1 MKHKIIITMTDILNA
16 EHWEQ
21 PIHLAAKK
29 GFPVKYA
36 NVFDVK
42 SIDIDW
48 DKVEYVQYW
57 VEPSTNEIVYYW
69 KEKSDDSK
77 STTTNA

>member
-1 MKHKIIITMTDILNA
+1 MTDILNA

-29 GFPVKYA
+29 GLPVKYA

-42 SIDIDW
+42 SVDIDW
-48 DKVEYVQYW
+48 DKVKQIDVWEDNKNDLIVFQW
-57 VEPSTNEIVYYW
+57 EEI
-69 KEKSDDSK
+69 
-77 STTTNA
+77 